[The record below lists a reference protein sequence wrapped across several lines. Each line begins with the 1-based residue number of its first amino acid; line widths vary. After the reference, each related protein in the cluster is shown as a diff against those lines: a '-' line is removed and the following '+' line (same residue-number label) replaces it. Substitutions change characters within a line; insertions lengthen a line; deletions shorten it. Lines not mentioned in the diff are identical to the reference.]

1 MINKVICTRADY
13 IVISYKRIK
22 EIREQNKKIQE
33 KNKKLLTNYN
43 K

>member
-33 KNKKLLTNYN
+33 KNKKLLTNHN

>member
-13 IVISYKRIK
+13 IAISYKRIK
-22 EIREQNKKIQE
+22 EIREQNKKTQE
-33 KNKKLLTNYN
+33 KNKKLLTKHN